1 MPADGVGILGG
12 QIRGDGTVP
21 PLTDDEEFVIRI
33 LDDERPLP
41 RRNLM
46 LEPDHLTNVLEVTT
60 KLRIEPRPHDLI
72 PHPLSW

>member
-1 MPADGVGILGG
+1 
-12 QIRGDGTVP
+12 
-21 PLTDDEEFVIRI
+21 
-33 LDDERPLP
+33 
-41 RRNLM
+41 M